1 MDQVYSQLNNYSS
14 VYESVIQSIGN
25 QLRKNDFNQKR
36 KKKQKQTNKP
46 IDNEEKERTTLK
58 IAP

>member
-1 MDQVYSQLNNYSS
+1 MDCVYSQLNNYSS

-36 KKKQKQTNKP
+36 KEAKQTNKP